1 MEPRDSA
8 SPKPRE
14 ALIVNFLDIVAR
26 GVETPPWPA
35 AYRLVIGFCLVPLF
49 AWWRGDQGSDWRL
62 LPLFLLVLLA
72 LRLVPAIL
80 RRVLPVSDDLQTHWA
95 RQRFLAKRVDSY
107 QWRKLVC
114 FGLGL
119 AAYLAVVGRADVIPA
134 ALAIACLLAGGL
146 GAWRWRRLAR
156 SEPVIAALVQRGHR
170 SSPLHE

>member
-26 GVETPPWPA
+26 GVETPPWHA
-35 AYRLVIGFCLVPLF
+35 AYRLAIGFCLVPLF
-49 AWWRGDQGSDWRL
+49 ALWRGDHGSDWRL
-62 LPLFLLVLLA
+62 LPLFLVVLLA
-72 LRLVPAIL
+72 LRLVPVII
-80 RRVLPVSDDLQTHWA
+80 RRVLPVSGGVQAHWA
-95 RQRFLAKRVDSY
+95 QQRLLAKRADSY

-119 AAYLAVVGRADVIPA
+119 AAYLAMEGRADVIPA

-156 SEPVIAALVQRGHR
+156 SEPVIAAFVQRGHR
-170 SSPLHE
+170 SGPLHE